1 MQAFPILDES
11 SFIKTRRRIHSIAK
25 VIGKFRETLVKPIAK
40 NDNLWMS
47 VVEQGFCTP
56 PMNDINEL
64 EIGCNIEKLIV
75 EIADSRN
82 KYKSIEISGK
92 TASVLSVVLVNVLG
106 NEFGVNADIDSV
118 AFDDSKVIEIEPQ
131 AAKDFSTQFTNY
143 AKLLSGFHKT
153 ISAGVKTQACLWPH
167 HFDNAFKWFSGR
179 VIGEDEEVVGVGV
192 SNGDETYELPYVY
205 MTLYPPLRKTNTL
218 EIAEG
223 ATLHDHEWT
232 GLILPY
238 ESVMEKKS
246 GEEQEALINNFFE
259 VSFKSIQRGFS
270 KR

>member
-1 MQAFPILDES
+1 MQLFPTLDES
-11 SFIKTRRRIHSIAK
+11 AYIKTRRRIHSVVK

-40 NDNLWMS
+40 NDNLWLS
-47 VVEQGFCTP
+47 AVEQGFCTP
-56 PMNDINEL
+56 PMNDLSEL
-64 EIGCNIEKLIV
+64 EIGCNTEKLII
-75 EIADSRN
+75 EIADSSN
-82 KYKSIEISGK
+82 KYKSIEINGK
-92 TASVLSVVLVNVLG
+92 TASALSAELLNVLSS
-106 NEFGVNADIDSV
+106 EFNITANIDSLQ
-118 AFDDSKVIEIEPQ
+118 FDDGKVIEIDSQ
-131 AAKDFSTQFTNY
+131 NAKEFSTQFINY

-153 ISAGVKTQACLWPH
+153 VSIGVKTQICLWPH
-167 HFDNAFKWFSGR
+167 NFDNAFRWFSGR
-179 VIGEDEEVVGVGV
+179 VIGDDEELMGIGV
-192 SNGDETYELPYVY
+192 SNGDETYEQPYVY

-246 GEEQEALINNFFE
+246 AEEQEALINNFFE
-259 VSFKSIQRGFS
+259 TSFKSIQRGFS

>member
-1 MQAFPILDES
+1 MQSFPGLDES
-11 SFIKTRRRIHSIAK
+11 SFIKTRRRIHSVAK
-25 VIGKFRETLVKPIAK
+25 VIGKFRETLVKLIAK
-40 NDNLWMS
+40 NDNLWLS

-56 PMNDINEL
+56 PMNDFNEL
-64 EIGCNIEKLIV
+64 EIGCNIEKMIV
-75 EIADSRN
+75 EIADSTG
-82 KYKSIEISGK
+82 KYEAININGK
-92 TASVLSVVLVNVLG
+92 TAGVLC
-106 NEFGVNADIDSV
+106 NELKDILNSRFGVSTELDS
-118 AFDDSKVIEIEPQ
+118 AGFDTSNVIEVDILN
-131 AAKDFSTQFTNY
+131 AKEFSAQFINY
-143 AKLLSGFHKT
+143 SKLLYGFYKT
-153 ISAGVKTQACLWPH
+153 ISSGVKTQICLWPH

-179 VIGEDEEVVGVGV
+179 VIGDDEELMGIGV

-246 GEEQEALINNFFE
+246 AEEQSALINNFFE